1 MENRIRACRV
11 VLTSGDVV
19 MDYLDGF
26 CMRGIAF
33 AGRRNHNCA
42 SLFNCTQ
49 DDFEKDIQYWAIN
62 NKDNEDV
69 EYIEFI

>member
-1 MENRIRACRV
+1 
-11 VLTSGDVV
+11 

-49 DDFEKDIQYWAIN
+49 EDFENDIQYWAIN
-62 NKDNEDV
+62 NKDNDDV